1 MSAPMKNR
9 IDFLIERVEK
19 QNPSANVK
27 KIRAAYECAAQAH
40 EGQKRR
46 NGEPYI
52 IHPVAVAEII
62 VEMGLDTDSICAG
75 LLHDCIEDTEFGYRE
90 IENKFGTSVAELV
103 DGVTRLGMLRYSKE
117 QEQFEDLR
125 KMFMAM
131 AKDIRVILIKLADR
145 LHNARTFQYLPE
157 RKQRDK
163 ALETME
169 IYAPIAHRL
178 GMSRIKWEL
187 EDLCLR
193 ILDPI
198 GYQEIVDGLEQ
209 QSERYEDFL
218 DHIKESI
225 SLKLNEAGIRHD
237 ISARVKHIYSI
248 YRKMYSQHKTM
259 NEIYDICAV
268 RVIVDTVADCYNVL
282 GYVHDLYKPIPGR
295 FKDYISTP
303 KPNGY
308 QSLHTTVIGRDGI
321 PFEIQIR
328 TEEMHKMAE
337 YGVAAHWKYKQGLDK
352 VGNEQAFSWIRQLL
366 EAQQDTEAEDF
377 IKAIKVD
384 LFADEVFVF
393 TPKGDVVNMPAGAT
407 PIDLAYAIHS
417 AVGNRMTGAKV
428 NGRIA
433 PIDSQLKNGDIV
445 EILTS
450 KEAHGPSRDWL
461 KIVRTTEARNK
472 IKQWFKKECREE
484 NIIKGKEDLDRE
496 LRANLL
502 YNGFYENEEVIQN
515 TLNKF
520 SYQTIDEMYAALGYG
535 GITLTKVLNKVKDE
549 VGRVRRAAERLEKAE
564 QMANQPQQQPQ
575 KKKKHSES
583 GVIVEGIDNC
593 LIKFARC
600 CTPIPGDDIIG
611 FITRGYGVSIH
622 RRDCVNVRINEEDKD
637 RSRWVN
643 CWWDEDLLERN
654 NKFSTALQIST
665 RSRTGVLAD
674 IAVLLA
680 QAKVNVRDLNARD
693 LEDGYGVINAVI
705 DVSGVRQLKHIMT
718 RIKNTKG
725 VVDVARIASDT
736 GR

>member
-1 MSAPMKNR
+1 MTSPIQTK
-9 IDFLIERVEK
+9 IDFLVERAKK
-19 QNPSANVK
+19 QNPNINEK
-27 KIRAAYECAAQAH
+27 KIRAAYECANAAH
-40 EGQKRR
+40 EGQKRK

-52 IHPVAVAEII
+52 IHPVSVSEII

-75 LLHDCIEDTEFGYRE
+75 LLHDCIEDTEFGYKE

-125 KMFMAM
+125 KMFLAM

-145 LHNARTFQYLPE
+145 LHNARTFQFLPE

-187 EDLCLR
+187 EDLSLKC
-193 ILDPI
+193 LDPI
-198 GYQEIVDGLEQ
+198 GYQEIVEGLEK
-209 QSERYEDFL
+209 QSSQHEEFL
-218 DHIKESI
+218 NHIKECI
-225 SLKLNEAGIRHD
+225 SEKLKEAEIENT

-248 YRKMYSQHKTM
+248 YRKMYAQHKTI

-268 RVIVDTVADCYNVL
+268 RVIVDSVTNCYNVL

-308 QSLHTTVIGRDGI
+308 QSLHTTVIGREGI

-337 YGVAAHWKYKQGLDK
+337 FGVAAHWKYKQGLDK
-352 VGNEQAFSWIRQLL
+352 TGNEQAFAWIRQLL

-417 AVGNRMTGAKV
+417 AVGNRMVGAKV

-450 KEAHGPSRDWL
+450 KETHGPSRNWV
-461 KIVRTTEARNK
+461 KIVKTTEARNK

-484 NIIKGKEDLDRE
+484 NIEQGKAELDRE
-496 LRANLL
+496 LKANLM
-502 YNGFYENEEVIQN
+502 YNGFYDNEEIQKN
-515 TLNKF
+515 ILQKF
-520 SYQTIDEMYAALGYG
+520 TFSSMDELYAAIGYG
-535 GITLTKVLNKVKDE
+535 GITITKVLNKIKDD
-549 VGRVRRAAERLEKAE
+549 VMKVRKAQEKIDKLE
-564 QMANQPQQQPQ
+564 QHQND
-575 KKKKHSES
+575 KKKGKSES
-583 GVIVEGIDNC
+583 GVMVEGIDNC
-593 LIKFARC
+593 LVKFARC

-611 FITRGYGVSIH
+611 FVTRGYGVSIH
-622 RRDCVNVRINEEDKD
+622 RKDCVNVKNHNNTKDEEN
-637 RSRWVN
+637 RWIRV
-643 CWWDEDLLERN
+643 WWDEESLD
-654 NKFSTALQIST
+654 NKKNRFSTGLQIST
-665 RSRTGVLAD
+665 KSRIGVLSD
-674 IAVLLA
+674 VAVLLA
-680 QAKVNVRDLNARD
+680 QAHVNVHELSARDLN
-693 LEDGYGVINAVI
+693 DGFGMITAVV
-705 DVSGVRQLKHIMT
+705 DVSGIGQLDNIINRLKKI
-718 RIKNTKG
+718 KG
-725 VVDVARIASDT
+725 VLDVTRTAEN
-736 GR
+736 

>member
-1 MSAPMKNR
+1 MASTIQNR
-9 IDFLIERVEK
+9 IDFLIERAK
-19 QNPSANVK
+19 RQNPAINER
-27 KIRAAYECAAQAH
+27 KIRAAYECAAKAH

-52 IHPVAVAEII
+52 IHPVSVAEII

-75 LLHDCIEDTEFGYRE
+75 LLHDCIEDTEFGYKE

-117 QEQFEDLR
+117 QEQMEDLR

-145 LHNARTFQYLPE
+145 LHNARTFQFLPE

-178 GMSRIKWEL
+178 GMSRVKWEL
-187 EDLCLR
+187 EDLSLK
-193 ILDPI
+193 ILDSI
-198 GYQEIVDGLEQ
+198 GYQEIVDGLEAQ
-209 QSERYEDFL
+209 SSEREEFL
-218 DHIKESI
+218 NHIKDDIGKRLDESKI
-225 SLKLNEAGIRHD
+225 PYT

-248 YRKMYSQHKTM
+248 YRKMYAQNKTI
-259 NEIYDICAV
+259 NEIYDIYAV
-268 RVIVDTVADCYNVL
+268 RVIVDNVTNCYNVL

-308 QSLHTTVIGRDGI
+308 QSLHTTVIGREGI

-352 VGNEQAFSWIRQLL
+352 VGNEQAFAWIRQLL

-417 AVGNRMTGAKV
+417 AVGNRMVGAKI

-445 EILTS
+445 EIVTS
-450 KEAHGPSRDWL
+450 KETHGPSRNWV
-461 KIVRTTEARNK
+461 KIVKTTEARNK

-484 NIIKGKEDLDRE
+484 NIEQGKAELDRE
-496 LRANLL
+496 LRANLI
-502 YNGFYENEEVIQN
+502 YNGFYENEDIQN
-515 TLNKF
+515 GVLNKF
-520 SYQTIDEMYAALGYG
+520 SFNTIDELYAAIGYG
-535 GITLTKVLNKVKDE
+535 GITITKVINKIKDD
-549 VGRVRRAAERLEKAE
+549 VLKLRRAQEKAE
-564 QMANQPQQQPQ
+564 RILHPQPE
-575 KKKKHSES
+575 KKKPKSQS

-593 LIKFARC
+593 LVKFARC

-622 RRDCVNVRINEEDKD
+622 RKDCVNVRNSTKSQDGEENRWIN
-637 RSRWVN
+637 V
-643 CWWDEDLLERN
+643 WWDEDILEQKN
-654 NKFSTALQIST
+654 NRFSTGLQIST
-665 RSRTGVLAD
+665 RNRIGVLSD
-674 IAVLLA
+674 VAVLLA
-680 QAKVNVRDLNARD
+680 QAHVNVHELSARD
-693 LEDGYGVINAVI
+693 LSDGFGVINAMI
-705 DVSGVRQLKHIMT
+705 DVSGIAQLDNIIN
-718 RIKNTKG
+718 RLKNTKG
-725 VVDVARIASDT
+725 VLDVTRMADGT
-736 GR
+736 

>member
-1 MSAPMKNR
+1 MSSLIQNE
-9 IDFLIERVEK
+9 IDFLIERAKK
-19 QNPSANVK
+19 QNPSINEK
-27 KIRAAYECAAQAH
+27 KIRAAFECANAAH

-52 IHPVAVAEII
+52 IHPVSVAEII

-75 LLHDCIEDTEFGYRE
+75 LLHDCIEDTEFDYKA

-145 LHNARTFQYLPE
+145 LHNARTFQFLPE

-187 EDLCLR
+187 EDLSLKC
-193 ILDPI
+193 LDPI
-198 GYQEIVDGLEQ
+198 GYQEIVDGLEK
-209 QSERYEDFL
+209 QSSQHEEFL
-218 DHIKESI
+218 GHIKENI
-225 SLKLNEAGIRHD
+225 SEKLGEAHIESN

-248 YRKMYSQHKTM
+248 YRKMYAQHKTI

-268 RVIVDTVADCYNVL
+268 RVIVDSVTNCYNVL
-282 GYVHDLYKPIPGR
+282 GYIHDLYKPIPGR

-308 QSLHTTVIGRDGI
+308 QSLHTTVIGREGI

-337 YGVAAHWKYKQGLDK
+337 YGVAAHWKYKQGLNK
-352 VGNEQAFSWIRQLL
+352 AGNEQAFAWIRQLL

-393 TPKGDVVNMPAGAT
+393 TPRGDVVNMPAGAT

-417 AVGNRMTGAKV
+417 AVGNRMVGAKV

-450 KEAHGPSRDWL
+450 KETHGPSRDWV
-461 KIVRTTEARNK
+461 KIVKTTEARNK

-484 NIIKGKEDLDRE
+484 NIMQGRAELDRE

-502 YNGFYENEEVIQN
+502 FNGFYESEEIQQN
-515 TLNKF
+515 TLEKF
-520 SYQTIDEMYAALGYG
+520 SFSTLDELYAAIGYG
-535 GITLTKVLNKVKDE
+535 GITVTKVINKVKDD
-549 VGRVRRAAERLEKAE
+549 VHKMRRAQEKVERVL
-564 QMANQPQQQPQ
+564 QPQPA
-575 KKKKHSES
+575 KKTAKSQS
-583 GVIVEGIDNC
+583 GVIVEGIENC
-593 LIKFARC
+593 LVKFARC
-600 CTPIPGDDIIG
+600 CTPIPGDEIIG

-622 RRDCVNVRINEEDKD
+622 RRDCVNVRNSGARDEED
-637 RSRWVN
+637 RWINV
-643 CWWDEDLLERN
+643 WWDEEILDHKLN
-654 NKFSTALQIST
+654 QFSTGLQIST
-665 RSRTGVLAD
+665 RSRIGVLSDVA
-674 IAVLLA
+674 ILFA
-680 QAKVNVRDLNARD
+680 QAHVNVHELSARDLN
-693 LEDGYGVINAVI
+693 DGFGVINAMI
-705 DVSGVRQLKHIMT
+705 DVSGVSQLDNIIN

-725 VVDVARIASDT
+725 VLDVIRMAD
-736 GR
+736 GV

>member
-1 MSAPMKNR
+1 MSSPIQNR
-9 IDFLIERVEK
+9 IDFLVERAKK
-19 QNPSANVK
+19 QNPSINEK
-27 KIRAAYECAAQAH
+27 KIRAAYECAAGAH

-75 LLHDCIEDTEFGYRE
+75 LLHDCIEDTQFDYRA

-117 QEQFEDLR
+117 QEFEDLR
-125 KMFMAM
+125 KMLMAM

-187 EDLCLR
+187 EDLSLKV
-193 ILDPI
+193 LDPI
-198 GYQEIVDGLEQ
+198 GYQEIVDGLEK
-209 QSERYEDFL
+209 QSSQHEEFL
-218 DHIKESI
+218 SHIQHNI
-225 SLKLNEAGIRHD
+225 SEKLGEAGIQHT
-237 ISARVKHIYSI
+237 ISGRIKHIYSI
-248 YRKMYSQHKTM
+248 YRKMYAQHKTI

-268 RVIVDTVADCYNVL
+268 RVIVDTVTDCYNVL

-308 QSLHTTVIGRDGI
+308 QSLHTTVIGREGI

-352 VGNEQAFSWIRQLL
+352 VGNEQAFAWIRQLL

-417 AVGNRMTGAKV
+417 AVGNRMVGAKI

-450 KEAHGPSRDWL
+450 KETHGPSRDWV
-461 KIVRTTEARNK
+461 KIVKTTEARNK

-484 NIIKGKEDLDRE
+484 NIEQGKAELDRE

-502 YNGFYENEEVIQN
+502 YNGFYENDEVQKN
-515 TLNKF
+515 ALNKF
-520 SYQTIDEMYAALGYG
+520 SFNTIDELYAAIGYG
-535 GITLTKVLNKVKDE
+535 GITLTKVINKVKDD
-549 VGRVRRAAERLEKAE
+549 VLKLRRAQEKAE
-564 QMANQPQQQPQ
+564 KILQPQPE
-575 KKKKHSES
+575 KKKSRSQS

-593 LIKFARC
+593 LVKFARC

-622 RRDCVNVRINEEDKD
+622 RKDCVNVRNSGAKDEEN
-637 RSRWVN
+637 RWVN
-643 CWWDEDLLERN
+643 VWWDEDVLDRKSER
-654 NKFSTALQIST
+654 FSTGLQIST
-665 RSRTGVLAD
+665 RNRIGVLSDVAT
-674 IAVLLA
+674 LLA
-680 QAKVNVRDLNARD
+680 QSHVNVHELSARDLN
-693 LEDGYGVINAVI
+693 DGFGVINAMV
-705 DVSGVRQLKHIMT
+705 DVSGVAQLDNIIN
-718 RIKNTKG
+718 RLKNTKG
-725 VVDVARIASDT
+725 VLDVTRMADGT
-736 GR
+736 

>member
-575 KKKKHSES
+575 KKNKHSES

-736 GR
+736 RR

>member
-1 MSAPMKNR
+1 MEMMNK
-9 IDFLIERVEK
+9 IDFLIERVQK
-19 QNPSANVK
+19 QNPYANVK
-27 KIRAAYECAAQAH
+27 KIRAAYACAADAH

-75 LLHDCIEDTEFGYRE
+75 LLHDCIEDTGFGYRE

-117 QEQFEDLR
+117 QEQMEDLR

-145 LHNARTFQYLPE
+145 LHNARTFQHLPE

-178 GMSRIKWEL
+178 GMQRIKWEL
-187 EDLCLR
+187 EDLSLKC
-193 ILDPI
+193 LDPI
-198 GYQEIVDGLEQ
+198 GYDEIVEGLKAQSAQHEEFLEHIRQTIDGK
-209 QSERYEDFL
+209 L
-218 DHIKESI
+218 DDAHIVHE
-225 SLKLNEAGIRHD
+225 

-248 YRKMYSQHKTM
+248 YRKMYAQHKTI

-268 RVIVDTVADCYNVL
+268 RVIVGTVVDCYNVL
-282 GYVHDLYKPIPGR
+282 GYIHDLYKPIPGR
-295 FKDYISTP
+295 FKDYISTA

-308 QSLHTTVIGRDGI
+308 QSLHTTVIGRAGV
-321 PFEIQIR
+321 PFEVQIR
-328 TEEMHKMAE
+328 TAEMHRMAE
-337 YGVAAHWKYKQGLDK
+337 YGVAAHWKYKQGLDRR
-352 VGNEQAFSWIRQLL
+352 GSEEAFAWIRQLL

-377 IKAIKVD
+377 IKNIKVD

-393 TPKGDVVNMPAGAT
+393 TPKGDVVNMPAGAIT
-407 PIDLAYAIHS
+407 IDLAYAIHS
-417 AVGNRMTGAKV
+417 AVGNRMVGCKV

-433 PIDSQLKNGDIV
+433 PIDTQLKNGDIV

-450 KEAHGPSRDWL
+450 KETHGPSRNWV

-484 NIIKGKEDLDRE
+484 NIAQGKEELDRE

-502 YNGFYENEEVIQN
+502 YNGFYDNEEIQQDV
-515 TLNKF
+515 LQKF
-520 SYQTIDEMYAALGYG
+520 SFKALDEMYASIGYG
-535 GITLTKVLNKVKDE
+535 GITVTKVVNKVKDDVNKMRRQSAQTE
-549 VGRVRRAAERLEKAE
+549 PVVHPTVRRTGKS
-564 QMANQPQQQPQ
+564 Q
-575 KKKKHSES
+575 S
-583 GVIVEGIDNC
+583 GVIVEDIDNC

-622 RRDCVNVRINEEDKD
+622 RRDCVNVHTNGSEED
-637 RSRWVN
+637 RARWVN
-643 CWWDEDLLERN
+643 CWWDEDLVASNPHRE
-654 NKFSTALQIST
+654 KFQTGLQIST
-665 RSRTGVLAD
+665 KNRIGILAD
-674 IAVLLA
+674 IATLFSGA
-680 QAKVNVRDLNARD
+680 HVNVHELSARD
-693 LEDGYGVINAVI
+693 LADGFAIINAMI
-705 DVSGVRQLKHIMT
+705 DVTGISQLDNIMS
-718 RIKNTKG
+718 RLRNTKG
-725 VVDVARIASDT
+725 VVDVIRTVD
-736 GR
+736 GN

>member
-1 MSAPMKNR
+1 MQDKL
-9 IDFLIERVEK
+9 DFLIERVKK
-19 QNPSANVK
+19 QNPQANIK
-27 KIRAAYECAAQAH
+27 KIRAAYECAAHAH
-40 EGQKRR
+40 EGQKRK

-52 IHPVAVAEII
+52 IHPVSVAEII

-75 LLHDCIEDTEFGYRE
+75 LLHDCIEDTAFGYKE
-90 IENKFGTSVAELV
+90 IENKFGTAVAELV

-125 KMFMAM
+125 KMFLAM

-187 EDLCLR
+187 EDLSLKC
-193 ILDPI
+193 LDPI
-198 GYQEIVDGLEQ
+198 GYNEIVEGLKA
-209 QSERYEDFL
+209 QSEQHEEFL
-218 DHIKESI
+218 KGITERISGKLAEAHIE
-225 SLKLNEAGIRHD
+225 NH

-248 YRKMYSQHKTM
+248 YRKMYAQHKTI

-308 QSLHTTVIGRDGI
+308 QSLHTTVIGRAGI

-328 TEEMHKMAE
+328 TAEMHKMAE
-337 YGVAAHWKYKQGLDK
+337 YGVAAHWKYKQGLDRK
-352 VGNEQAFSWIRQLL
+352 GNEQAFAWIRQML

-377 IKAIKVD
+377 IKNIKVD

-417 AVGNRMTGAKV
+417 AVGNRMTGCKI

-450 KEAHGPSRDWL
+450 KEARGPSRDWV
-461 KIVRTTEARNK
+461 KIVKTTEARNK

-484 NIIKGKEDLDRE
+484 NITNGREDLDRE

-502 YNGFYENEEVIQN
+502 YNGFYENGEVFKN
-515 TLNKF
+515 TLDKF
-520 SYQTIDEMYAALGYG
+520 SFNTMDELYAAIGYG
-535 GITLTKVLNKVKDE
+535 GITLTKVINKVKDD
-549 VGRVRRAAERLEKAE
+549 VNRIRRANEQVER
-564 QMANQPQQQPQ
+564 QNQPQPERRTS
-575 KKKKHSES
+575 KSTT
-583 GVIVEGIDNC
+583 GVVVEGIDNC
-593 LIKFARC
+593 LVKFARC
-600 CTPIPGDDIIG
+600 CTPIPGDEIVG
-611 FITRGYGVSIH
+611 FVTRGYGVSIH
-622 RRDCVNVRINEEDKD
+622 RRDCSNVHIDEDPD
-637 RSRWVN
+637 RWLSA
-643 CWWDEDLLERN
+643 WWDEDMAMDDRTAR
-654 NKFSTALQIST
+654 FSTGLQIST
-665 RSRTGVLAD
+665 RSRIGVLSD
-674 IAVLLA
+674 VTVTLA
-680 QAKVNVRDLNARD
+680 ACKINVHEISARDLN
-693 LEDGYGVINAVI
+693 DGFGVINA
-705 DVSGVRQLKHIMT
+705 M
-718 RIKNTKG
+718 
-725 VVDVARIASDT
+725 VDVAGVHQLDNLISRLRQIKGVLDVTRTVDT
-736 GR
+736 N

>member
-1 MSAPMKNR
+1 MASPIQNR
-9 IDFLIERVEK
+9 IDFLIERAKK
-19 QNPSANVK
+19 QNPAINEK
-27 KIRAAYECAAQAH
+27 KIRAAYECANEAH

-52 IHPVAVAEII
+52 IHPVSVAEII

-75 LLHDCIEDTEFGYRE
+75 LLHDCIEDTKFGYKA

-117 QEQFEDLR
+117 QEQMEDLR

-187 EDLCLR
+187 EDLSLKC
-193 ILDPI
+193 LDPI
-198 GYQEIVDGLEQ
+198 GYQEIVEGLER
-209 QSERYEDFL
+209 QSSQHEEFL
-218 DHIKESI
+218 NHIRQNI
-225 SLKLNEAGIRHD
+225 SDKLDEAHISHT

-248 YRKMYSQHKTM
+248 YRKMYAQHKTI

-268 RVIVDTVADCYNVL
+268 RVIVQSVTDCYNVL

-308 QSLHTTVIGRDGI
+308 QSLHTTVIGREGI

-337 YGVAAHWKYKQGLDK
+337 YGVAAHWKYKQGLGK
-352 VGNEQAFSWIRQLL
+352 VEGEQAFNWIRQLL

-393 TPKGDVVNMPAGAT
+393 TPKGDVVSMPAGAT

-417 AVGNRMTGAKV
+417 AVGNRMVGAKV

-450 KEAHGPSRDWL
+450 RETHGPSRDWV
-461 KIVRTTEARNK
+461 KIVKTTEARNK

-484 NIIKGKEDLDRE
+484 NIVQGRAELDRE

-502 YNGFYENEEVIQN
+502 FNGFYDNEEVQKN
-515 TLNKF
+515 ALNKF
-520 SYQTIDEMYAALGYG
+520 SFNDLDELYAAIGYG
-535 GITLTKVLNKVKDE
+535 GITVTKVLNKIKDD
-549 VGRVRRAAERLEKAE
+549 VRRLRRAQEVTERVL
-564 QMANQPQQQPQ
+564 QPQPA
-575 KKKKHSES
+575 KKMAKSQS
-583 GVIVEGIDNC
+583 GVIVEGIENC
-593 LIKFARC
+593 LVKFARC
-600 CTPIPGDDIIG
+600 CTPIPGDDIVG
-611 FITRGYGVSIH
+611 FVTRGYGVSIH
-622 RRDCVNVRINEEDKD
+622 RRDCVNVRNHDSKEEQD
-637 RSRWVN
+637 RWIHV
-643 CWWDEDLLERN
+643 WWDEEVLDHKLNR
-654 NKFSTALQIST
+654 FSTGLQIST
-665 RSRTGVLAD
+665 HNRIGVLSD
-674 IAVLLA
+674 VTMLLA
-680 QAKVNVRDLNARD
+680 QAHVNVHEISARDLN
-693 LEDGYGVINAVI
+693 DGFGVINAMI
-705 DVSGVRQLKHIMT
+705 DVSGVSQLDNIIN
-718 RIKNTKG
+718 RIRGTKG
-725 VVDVARIASDT
+725 VLDVVRTADGT
-736 GR
+736 